1 MTKIKD
7 RGKILKAISKKQQII
22 YKGTLIRLSTDVSAE
37 TLQVRKKWHDIFKV
51 MNGKNKQPRILYVEK
66 FSFTFSREIKNLTDM
81 QKLREFSTTWSSLQ
95 KLFKQLLKVEKKR
108 PLPETRKLW
117 MEKLASKGKHK
128 VKVRNHPHTNMVS
141 KQAIMRQGEH
151 KGRIL
156 EMDLKLKGQPLDR
169 ILFIHINFYNK
180 I

>member
-1 MTKIKD
+1 METSGVHKIKD

-81 QKLREFSTTWSSLQ
+81 QKLREFSTT
-95 KLFKQLLKVEKKR
+95 
-108 PLPETRKLW
+108 
-117 MEKLASKGKHK
+117 
-128 VKVRNHPHTNMVS
+128 
-141 KQAIMRQGEH
+141 
-151 KGRIL
+151 
-156 EMDLKLKGQPLDR
+156 
-169 ILFIHINFYNK
+169 
-180 I
+180 